1 MKKSIAKNYL
11 YNLTYQILVIILP
24 TITAPYLARTLG
36 PEGTGTYSYT
46 ISIVTYFILF
56 GSLGIAMYG
65 QREIAFHQEDKK
77 EKANIFLG
85 IFILRCITMII
96 SMIAFYF
103 IFARTGEYSTYYKI
117 LLLEMLANI
126 IDISWFYQGIEEFKK
141 TATRNI
147 IVKLLSV
154 VCIFIFIKNPNDVA
168 KYLGIYVGTTLLG
181 NLALWINIK
190 KYIGKIKFEN
200 LNLKKHFKST
210 IALFI
215 PQIAIQVYTVL
226 DKTMIGAILNDM
238 TEVGYYEQSQKIIKI
253 LLTII
258 TSLGTVMMP
267 RIAKCYADGK
277 KEEIEE
283 YMYKTFRFVFM
294 LAFPLVFGII
304 SVSKDFV
311 PIFFGDGYEPV
322 VQLINIT
329 SLIIL
334 FIGFSNVTGSQ
345 YLLATKKQKEFTI
358 SVICG
363 AVVNAVLNYI
373 LISKFKALGAC
384 IGTVI
389 AEFTVTCVQIYFVRK
404 SFSIFRILK
413 TSIKY
418 MFSAI
423 VMFIVSIIV
432 GRIIKFKILAICLQ
446 VLISGLCYAICL
458 IILKDKFVFEIL
470 NNLKNKY
477 KVKVN
482 INGKS

>member
-24 TITAPYLARTLG
+24 IITAPYLARTLG

-77 EKANIFLG
+77 EKANIFFG

-117 LLLEMLANI
+117 LLLEMFANI

-200 LNLKKHFKST
+200 LNLKKHLKST

-277 KEEIEE
+277 KEEIKE

-311 PIFFGDGYEPV
+311 PMFFGDGYEPV

-389 AEFTVTCVQIYFVRK
+389 AEFTGTCVQIYFVRND
-404 SFSIFRILK
+404 FSILKILK
-413 TSIKY
+413 SLLKY
-418 MFSAI
+418 LVSSLCMFAI
-423 VMFIVSIIV
+423 SIIIGNV
-432 GRIIKFKILAICLQ
+432 IDSKIISICVQAITGVTIYFGILCITKDSMMQELKRKILKL
-446 VLISGLCYAICL
+446 
-458 IILKDKFVFEIL
+458 
-470 NNLKNKY
+470 
-477 KVKVN
+477 
-482 INGKS
+482 

>member
-24 TITAPYLARTLG
+24 IITAPYLARTLG

-77 EKANIFLG
+77 EKANIFFG

-117 LLLEMLANI
+117 LLLEMFANI

-200 LNLKKHFKST
+200 LNLKKHLKST

-277 KEEIEE
+277 KEEIKE

-311 PIFFGDGYEPV
+311 PMFFGDGYEPV

-389 AEFTVTCVQIYFVRK
+389 AEFTVTCVQIYFVRND
-404 SFSIFRILK
+404 FSILKILK
-413 TSIKY
+413 SLLKY
-418 MFSAI
+418 LVSSLCMFAI
-423 VMFIVSIIV
+423 SIIIGNV
-432 GRIIKFKILAICLQ
+432 IDSKIISICVQAITGVTIYFGILCITKDSMMQELKRKILKL
-446 VLISGLCYAICL
+446 
-458 IILKDKFVFEIL
+458 
-470 NNLKNKY
+470 
-477 KVKVN
+477 
-482 INGKS
+482 

>member
-1 MKKSIAKNYL
+1 MKKSITKNYL

-24 TITAPYLARTLG
+24 IITAPYLARTLG

-56 GSLGIAMYG
+56 GSLGVAMYG
-65 QREIAFHQEDKK
+65 QREIAFNQENK
-77 EKANIFLG
+77 EKKTNIFLS
-85 IFILRCITMII
+85 IFLLRCITIII

-117 LLLEMLANI
+117 LLLEMFANI

-200 LNLKKHFKST
+200 LNLKKHLKST

-267 RIAKCYADGK
+267 RIARCYAEGK
-277 KEEIEE
+277 TEEIKG

-363 AVVNAVLNYI
+363 AVVNAILNYI

-384 IGTVI
+384 IGTVV
-389 AEFTVTCVQIYFVRK
+389 AEFTVTCVQVYFIK
-404 SFSIFRILK
+404 NDFSVAKILK
-413 TSIKY
+413 SSLKY
-418 MFSAI
+418 LACS
-423 VMFIVSIIV
+423 VCMFIVSIII
-432 GRIIKFKILAICLQ
+432 GSIIDSKTISICVQVVIGAVIYFGILCVTKDVIIQELKVKILGGINK
-446 VLISGLCYAICL
+446 SG
-458 IILKDKFVFEIL
+458 
-470 NNLKNKY
+470 KNK
-477 KVKVN
+477 
-482 INGKS
+482 